1 MKSIAFFNNK
11 GGVGKTTL
19 LCNVASS
26 LALDY
31 EKKVLI
37 IDADPQSNSTAYIIG
52 DEKYQES
59 LFKPESL
66 FINNI
71 YDSHVSGDGN
81 LTNLPNIAASSN
93 FGVDIILG
101 SPKLSRLEDLLAK
114 DWVDA
119 ISGQPRGFKTTFAL
133 KEVLARD
140 AIREKYDY
148 VLIDLGPSLGAINRS
163 VVLAAD
169 FFIMPLSTD
178 IFSLMAI
185 DNIDTSFSNWR
196 KDLQSGT
203 ERFQENNLEYFEKMK
218 TLISWDLSFLGF
230 VTQQYRAKRKE
241 GVPVP
246 VKAFETIRLRQAER
260 LETFCQNFH
269 MSYEEANL
277 GEIPTLSSVIPLS
290 QEANIPI
297 AKLTSE
303 HGIVG
308 SNFNRVKEA
317 GDFYKNVANKIIL
330 SIEGDA

>member
-1 MKSIAFFNNK
+1 MHPRKLHLLSKGHGLLVFGLGFAAEPGNDIGGDGAIGHGLPQKGHRVGIFG
-11 GGVGKTTL
+11 GGVAAAHTGKHR
-19 LCNVASS
+19 VRP
-26 LALDY
+26 ALQGKM
-31 EKKVLI
+31 E
-37 IDADPQSNSTAYIIG
+37 
-52 DEKYQES
+52 
-59 LFKPESL
+59 
-66 FINNI
+66 
-71 YDSHVSGDGN
+71 
-81 LTNLPNIAASSN
+81 
-93 FGVDIILG
+93 
-101 SPKLSRLEDLLAK
+101 
-114 DWVDA
+114 
-119 ISGQPRGFKTTFAL
+119 
-133 KEVLARD
+133 
-140 AIREKYDY
+140 
-148 VLIDLGPSLGAINRS
+148 
-163 VVLAAD
+163 LAAD